1 MEYRLIFNFLLAI
14 FPRENKQPRGKY
26 ILRGDIMRYKIET
39 YALKCFTNLLFLLV
53 FFPIFRSRPAYQ
65 VLPKPFFVSQDE
77 RIRKITNEFLQVNR
91 AF

>member
-1 MEYRLIFNFLLAI
+1 
-14 FPRENKQPRGKY
+14 
-26 ILRGDIMRYKIET
+26 MRYKIET

-65 VLPKPFFVSQDE
+65 VLPNILPKPFFVSQDE